1 MENNP
6 KAGSNNFYCTLKDAD
21 EPLWSEC
28 ETHTI
33 LSAVSELLNL
43 KVEFN
48 MMVNCYDRMVAIL
61 KKILPKDEKLVGS
74 FYTSKKMMKE
84 LDMGYEKMDACR
96 NDGILFYKKDQ
107 LKSSCDVYG
116 QS

>member
-1 MENNP
+1 MEDDP
-6 KAGSNNFYCTLKDAD
+6 EAGSSNFYHMLMNHYGRDVK
-21 EPLWSEC
+21 
-28 ETHTI
+28 HTVV
-33 LSAVSELLNL
+33 LAMSELLNL

-48 MMVNCYDRMVAIL
+48 MTVNYYDRMVTII
-61 KKILPKDEKLVGS
+61 KKMPPKDEKLVGS